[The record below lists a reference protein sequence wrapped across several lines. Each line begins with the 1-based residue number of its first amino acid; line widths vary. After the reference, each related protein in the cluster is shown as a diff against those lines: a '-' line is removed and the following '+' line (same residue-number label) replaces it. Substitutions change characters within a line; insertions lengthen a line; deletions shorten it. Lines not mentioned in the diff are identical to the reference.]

1 MSSPKPL
8 SSAAVM
14 DEILAHGFP
23 RERGRV
29 IHALVGGSQLH
40 GVKLKG
46 KDDHD
51 IYGIY
56 IESPECCFWEG
67 FPHFV
72 TSTAP
77 QSERNKAGD
86 VDVICYSLRRFARL
100 AAAGN
105 PTILHMLFTP
115 ADSDEVFWSAVIA
128 SRNLFLAKAH
138 GHKYKGYAD
147 AQLRRMTGDRGCG
160 KHGQRP
166 ELEQKYGYDVK
177 AAMHVLRLL
186 HEGIEFVSRGW
197 VTLPRPE
204 PERNKLL
211 AVRRGEWSE
220 DRVIAEAN
228 RLFAELDAAV
238 EHSPLPEH
246 VDLSAVGRLVT
257 QIYLDAWEQWGWSG
271 KRSTGSPPGGF

>member
-1 MSSPKPL
+1 MQ
-8 SSAAVM
+8 VV
-14 DEILAHGFP
+14 DEIIGHGFP
-23 RERGRV
+23 TGRGRL
-29 IHALVGGSQLH
+29 IHALLGGSQLH
-40 GVKLKG
+40 GVKLEG
-46 KDDHD
+46 TDDHD

-56 IESPECCFWEG
+56 IETPGCCFWEG

-77 QSERNKAGD
+77 SSRRNQAGD

-105 PTILHMLFTP
+105 PTILHMLCTP
-115 ADSDEVFWSAVIA
+115 TGSDETFWSAVIA
-128 SRNLFLAKAH
+128 SRDLFLAKAH
-138 GHKYKGYAD
+138 AQKYKGYAD
-147 AQLRRMTGDRGCG
+147 AQLRRMAGERGRG

-166 ELEQKYGYDVK
+166 ELEQKYGFDVK

-204 PERNKLL
+204 PERSRLL
-211 AVRRGEWSE
+211 AVRRGEWSQ
-220 DRVIAEAN
+220 DRVITEAN

-238 EHSPLPEH
+238 ERSPLPEH
-246 VDLSAVGRLVT
+246 VDMGAVGRLVT
-257 QIYLDAWEQWGWSG
+257 QIYLDAWHDWGWCG
-271 KRSTGSPPGGF
+271 KGSTAQPS